1 MGILSY
7 TAKCVTFDL
16 YNAMRYHCGMTTSTL
31 PHSNAIYAP
40 TLHKAAGCRLIWSY
54 PATTG
59 RRALSTP
66 TQPCCGWITAV
77 WHGRHAATNL
87 ALLPTASYRRNNYS
101 LQFYRKGASDYALAF
116 LVFVESEIGQTVAE
130 DGGFE
135 VVQQPPLTDERLDD
149 VLGDDFEERVL
160 INMPIDYIHV
170 ATQDTGRI
178 DQFEGDII
186 YGDQS
191 IAVAHP

>member
-1 MGILSY
+1 MW
-7 TAKCVTFDL
+7 
-16 YNAMRYHCGMTTSTL
+16 YHCGMTMIGSTNVAAFERNL
-31 PHSNAIYAP
+31 RAYVAQGSGLKAELVIPGNDRSPRPIESYA
-40 TLHKAAGCRLIWSY
+40 TLLRVDNSRLAW
-54 PATTG
+54 PARRYDSGITT
-59 RRALSTP
+59 
-66 TQPCCGWITAV
+66 
-77 WHGRHAATNL
+77 N
-87 ALLPTASYRRNNYS
+87 ASYRRNNYS

-170 ATQDTGRI
+170 RTQDTGTI
-178 DQFEGDII
+178 DQIEGDII

-191 IAVAHP
+191 ITVAHP

>member
-1 MGILSY
+1 
-7 TAKCVTFDL
+7 
-16 YNAMRYHCGMTTSTL
+16 MRYHCGMTTSVATFEQVLRAYVAQGSGLKANLVIPGNDRSPRPIESYATL
-31 PHSNAIYAP
+31 LRVDNSRLAWPARRYEAAI
-40 TLHKAAGCRLIWSY
+40 
-54 PATTG
+54 TT
-59 RRALSTP
+59 
-66 TQPCCGWITAV
+66 
-77 WHGRHAATNL
+77 N
-87 ALLPTASYRRNNYS
+87 ASYRRNNYS

-178 DQFEGDII
+178 DQIEGDII